1 MRSASSSCSQK
12 PSGGV
17 ANPPPPRQPSCAAEG
32 PRRLGADRVQGVV
45 LAVLSPHRG
54 HRTGVS
60 ALHTRARCPR
70 VREEDTEA
78 RGRDGVPRRR
88 PVWLSPSLPPSPH
101 RVVPAPRKRCVHAAS
116 PLPDS
121 WPSRLGPFPPL
132 GCLPASPLR
141 PLPPSPRT
149 RRTAL
154 DRFPSAFLPL
164 TPTRSP
170 LPPAIS
176 EPLMP
181 SGALPPQTTPLSA
194 PGAPGLAGCEDRAQ
208 PPELWVLQGRD
219 SHIATLQSVPS
230 KRRPALPPTRLC
242 TAVSGFEP

>member
-54 HRTGVS
+54 HQTGVS

-121 WPSRLGPFPPL
+121 WPSRLGA
-132 GCLPASPLR
+132 LPAAGLPAGLSPPASAPFAQDKADSVGLLPLCISSSDPNSLPFTPCHLR
-141 PLPPSPRT
+141 APDAQWGPPSADDPAERPWCT
-149 RRTAL
+149 R
-154 DRFPSAFLPL
+154 
-164 TPTRSP
+164 
-170 LPPAIS
+170 
-176 EPLMP
+176 
-181 SGALPPQTTPLSA
+181 
-194 PGAPGLAGCEDRAQ
+194 PG
-208 PPELWVLQGRD
+208 
-219 SHIATLQSVPS
+219 
-230 KRRPALPPTRLC
+230 RL
-242 TAVSGFEP
+242 